1 MSRDRS
7 SVGVSIS
14 RRRFS
19 SFQQP
24 VATGL
29 VLASYQFQSPEG
41 DSRRFNPY
49 GSPNPDDLATSSMFQ
64 SPEGDSRRFNSPT
77 TSFNTSRQRKMFQS
91 PEGDSR
97 RFNGSSGCAWRGPE
111 SRGWFQS
118 PEGDSRRFNQ
128 ELAILRLLERD
139 GFNLPKEILVVST
152 SYSRRA
158 DVGMCASFQSP
169 EGDSRRFN
177 FSNSFQIPPSSTWKF
192 QSPEGD
198 SRRFNG
204 VSAAALNQSAGTV
217 SISRRRFSSFQRIE
231 GMPSLDSGGRGR
243 VSISRRRFSS
253 FQPATIWANRT
264 GSVTCFNLPKEI
276 LVVSTGSASAASAA
290 RVRDGFNLPK
300 EILVVSTRRG
310 DDGRGFD
317 GRRTVSISRRR
328 FSSFQPKRYTSFP
341 RAQTVS
347 ISRRRFS
354 SFQP

>member
-152 SYSRRA
+152 GRCARRRLRRA
-158 DVGMCASFQSP
+158 RGFNLPKEILVVSTVSCSAPRDGDDISFQSP

-177 FSNSFQIPPSSTWKF
+177 FVFAPCRC
-192 QSPEGD
+192 GH
-198 SRRFNG
+198 
-204 VSAAALNQSAGTV
+204 VCLV
-217 SISRRRFSSFQRIE
+217 SISRRRFSSFQ
-231 GMPSLDSGGRGR
+231 L
-243 VSISRRRFSS
+243 F
-253 FQPATIWANRT
+253 
-264 GSVTCFNLPKEI
+264 
-276 LVVSTGSASAASAA
+276 
-290 RVRDGFNLPK
+290 
-300 EILVVSTRRG
+300 
-310 DDGRGFD
+310 
-317 GRRTVSISRRR
+317 
-328 FSSFQPKRYTSFP
+328 
-341 RAQTVS
+341 
-347 ISRRRFS
+347 
-354 SFQP
+354 